1 MAELQFDNLSQ
12 HTLEELK
19 NAQKALSKEVRR
31 KKAEEKEAETL
42 QKLAEKLGYKI
53 TKEGGKLEER
63 KPTETKP
70 AAAVPFKM

>member
-53 TKEGGKLEER
+53 TKEGGKLEEE

-70 AAAVPFKM
+70 AAVAPFKM